1 MSEHSVQFKGNRL
14 ASTVLSVLGWKLLFR
29 GLPGMRGVLIV
40 YPHTSNWDFC
50 MGVLAKW
57 AIGMPVKF
65 LAKDSLFKIPFFGQW
80 LRYLG
85 GFSVDRSRSRGYVKD
100 LVADMSIN
108 EYSWVLFAPEGTR
121 KHTPGW
127 RSGFYQLALQ
137 AKVPI
142 GLATID
148 YGNKEIGIL
157 DFFVP
162 TGNELQDLEVL
173 QKAYVGRL
181 GYRPELAAPVT
192 FWSPF
197 K

>member
-1 MSEHSVQFKGNRL
+1 MTNHPIQFKGNPL
-14 ASTVLSVLGWKLLFR
+14 ALKLLHLLGWKLVFS
-29 GLPGMRGVLIV
+29 GLPAMRGVLIV

-50 MGVLAKW
+50 LGVLAKW

-65 LAKDSLFKIPFFGQW
+65 LAKDSLFRIPFLGHW

-85 GFSVDRSRSRGYVKD
+85 GISVDRSRPQGYVKD
-100 LVADMSIN
+100 LVADMCIH
-108 EYSWVLFAPEGTR
+108 EYSWILFAPEGTR

-127 RSGFYQLALQ
+127 RSGFYQLAIQ
-137 AKVPI
+137 ANVPI

-162 TGNELQDLEVL
+162 TGNKFQDLEAL
-173 QKAYVGRL
+173 QKAYLGRL